1 MLSKSGPTS
10 HINLRSWV
18 QLVQLVPPSGR
29 LRLFTEVDP
38 FLNWFMCMC
47 HLTFHTE
54 NGKRVAEVTSLL
66 AETGNKTVSQPGRE
80 VKRLKGKHDLADED
94 VLEAP
99 RRSEKKGAVIGGSP
113 RGLRL
118 SRCGWMDDRF
128 LSRARRRLATA

>member
-1 MLSKSGPTS
+1 
-10 HINLRSWV
+10 
-18 QLVQLVPPSGR
+18 
-29 LRLFTEVDP
+29 
-38 FLNWFMCMC
+38 MC

-66 AETGNKTVSQPGRE
+66 AEMGNKTVSQPGRE
-80 VKRLKGKHDLADED
+80 VKRLKDKHDLADED
-94 VLEAP
+94 VFEASLPP

-128 LSRARRRLATA
+128 LSRARSQLATA